1 MNVHKGSMNV
11 HEGKI
16 SLKKFPRRRTFGK
29 NSALQKFD
37 VMNEQDS
44 KIKFF
49 DREFKLNK
57 IPFKIFIQY

>member
-16 SLKKFPRRRTFGK
+16 SLKKFPRRRTFGIE
-29 NSALQKFD
+29 KFD

-57 IPFKIFIQY
+57 IPFEIFIQS